1 MDSRQRPLQTCWIAL
16 LEISSKAYT
25 TASRNYNGENLVNF
39 ASPSV
44 ICALQCKILAILAIL
59 DDGILRIESLAEFF
73 FPPLKQFFD
82 GIDELVKSAEGLP
95 EKLDDT
101 IKKFPTL
108 VHQVPFLDWALVR
121 SIYWLRFL
129 ITVMSNFGI
138 VGVKDK
144 DINVAGVNK
153 PSNEGLMGK
162 RRRKKTKKMDVQI
175 ITSKDGLNPSDQL
188 LATKQAITNKKLT
201 SNNPEMVEGKSKI
214 ITQHNDV
221 QTVMIDRLM
230 VQQEADRLT
239 ILAGNEVMEVH
250 GRNEKNDDSLG
261 VDEKYTNID
270 SKADEETKE
279 SESTRNDELV
289 KISYRDIDDQTF
301 KVDGPTIIQ
310 ESVHQTFLTTNDEQ
324 IVEDTAQNND
334 NIQRIDKILTSNDS
348 KATEGTKKHILTSN
362 EKPKIT
368 VEGIDDQ
375 TFTSN
380 GSMDENGYDH
390 QASYTRN
397 DEIIIQK
404 NNENNNFVPDT
415 DKKSHDDHPRMAEG
429 TVKQL
434 GLTSNGKQGIST
446 QVTGD
451 LTSYLNGFKIEQATT
466 DNPTLPMT
474 QENGDQ
480 MIPWNES
487 EIDQSVTSN
496 GSTLV
501 SETDETTMDS
511 DCSQFKSGRKIFAPF
526 RNEHNVAGIPGTS
539 SSNVIKGSYKDVLAM
554 GKHESIEE
562 IHRHKGLRPDKSR
575 RQGKKVAK
583 GTHEENIEGKGRR
596 KGKKKKVD
604 KKI

>member
-1 MDSRQRPLQTCWIAL
+1 M
-16 LEISSKAYT
+16 
-25 TASRNYNGENLVNF
+25 
-39 ASPSV
+39 
-44 ICALQCKILAILAIL
+44 
-59 DDGILRIESLAEFF
+59 
-73 FPPLKQFFD
+73 
-82 GIDELVKSAEGLP
+82 
-95 EKLDDT
+95 
-101 IKKFPTL
+101 
-108 VHQVPFLDWALVR
+108 
-121 SIYWLRFL
+121 
-129 ITVMSNFGI
+129 
-138 VGVKDK
+138 GVKDK

-153 PSNEGLMGK
+153 PSNEGLIGK

-175 ITSKDGLNPSDQL
+175 IASKDRLNPSDQL
-188 LATKQAITNKKLT
+188 LATKQEITNEKLT

-214 ITQHNDV
+214 IIQHNDV
-221 QTVMIDRLM
+221 QTVMIDGLM
-230 VQQEADRLT
+230 IQQEADRLT
-239 ILAGNEVMEVH
+239 SNEAMDVH

-261 VDEKYTNID
+261 VNEKYTIID
-270 SKADEETKE
+270 SKVDDETKE

-301 KVDGPTIIQ
+301 KVDGPTIKQ
-310 ESVHQTFLTTNDEQ
+310 ESIPQTFLTTNDEQ

-348 KATEGTKKHILTSN
+348 KATEGTKEHILTSN

-380 GSMDENGYDH
+380 GSMNENGYDH

-404 NNENNNFVPDT
+404 NNENNNFFVPDT
-415 DKKSHDDHPRMAEG
+415 DKKSHEDDPRMAEG

-434 GLTSNGKQGIST
+434 GLTSNGKQRIST

-487 EIDQSVTSN
+487 EIDQSATSN

-501 SETDETTMDS
+501 SETDETTIDS

-526 RNEHNVAGIPGTS
+526 PNEHNVAGIQGTS

-562 IHRHKGLRPDKSR
+562 IHRHKGLMPDKPR
-575 RQGKKVAK
+575 RQGKKVAR
-583 GTHEENIEGKGRR
+583 GTHEESREGKGRR

-604 KKI
+604 NKI